1 MNDRLN
7 KNLVCSI
14 VFIELVDFTQHVDAE
29 QINIKFSLNQL
40 INLALKEYA
49 RSDRVL
55 LDKGDGI
62 VITYMAAPE
71 DVLAIVVDIQN
82 GIKQHNSQG
91 LSPLLTRIGIHL
103 STVRV
108 VKDINEQLSIIGKGL
123 NEAQQI
129 AQLAQDNKIVV
140 SEAFYS
146 VSLPL
151 PHAIAVEYV
160 YKGLTISKQ
169 VAEYNTYEL
178 GLISELNASALKHT
192 STFKQKMDDNEVN
205 TIDELTPMPAYQP
218 AKMQGSMLT
227 LLNWKYVVAAVLI
240 TFGIWMLVRLVSKPI
255 EPKITLTEPA
265 LTITTQEADAVETK
279 ALTDKPAGILKEE
292 PFNGLLPNESVEKLP
307 EPAAATKQI
316 NAASTAKLSSHVK
329 AAETV
334 VDAKPVEVKKTVST
348 THKKQPDA
356 LSTDDKKLEA
366 STLQDETKVKSEPN
380 KEPVRHEEL
389 LKDNIKPNQSD
400 KEGSS
405 ELTTKNKSGW
415 EAFKDS
421 LKQGKPS
428 SCSQAETALGQC
440 R

>member
-14 VFIELVDFTQHVDAE
+14 VFIELIDFTQHVDAE

-40 INLALKEYA
+40 INIALKEYA

-55 LDKGDGI
+55 LDKGDAI
-62 VITYMAAPE
+62 IMAYMAAPE

-82 GIKQHNSQG
+82 GIKQHNAQG
-91 LSPLLTRIGIHL
+91 LSPLFIRIGIHL
-103 STVRV
+103 SAVRV
-108 VKDINEQLSIIGKGL
+108 VKDINEQLNLIGKGL
-123 NEAQQI
+123 NEAQQV
-129 AQLAQDNKIVV
+129 AQLAQANAIVV
-140 SEAFYS
+140 SEAFYA

-160 YKGLTISKQ
+160 YKGLTRGSQ

-178 GLISELNASALKHT
+178 GLISELNASAQKHT
-192 STFKQKMDDNEVN
+192 STFTQKMDDNEVN

-218 AKMQGSMLT
+218 AKTQGSMLAR
-227 LLNWKYVVAAVLI
+227 LNWKYIVAAVLI
-240 TFGIWMLVRLVSKPI
+240 AFGIWMLVRLVSKPI

-265 LTITTQEADAVETK
+265 LTITTQGADTVETK
-279 ALTDKPAGILKEE
+279 ALSNKPADIVKEE

-307 EPAAATKQI
+307 EPAVATKQV
-316 NAASTAKLSSHVK
+316 ATESSTGSSSHVK
-329 AAETV
+329 SAETV
-334 VDAKPVEVKKTVST
+334 IEAKPIEVKKTVAT
-348 THKKQPDA
+348 THKKQPDV
-356 LSTDDKKLEA
+356 LSADDKKLEVT
-366 STLQDETKVKSEPN
+366 TLQDETKVKSEPN

-389 LKDNIKPNQSD
+389 SKDNIKQNQSD
-400 KEGSS
+400 KEGSL
-405 ELTTKNKSGW
+405 EVTTKNKSGW

-428 SCSQAETALGQC
+428 TCSQAETALGQC